1 MINCTNVPSTTPPS
15 QNPNSTGANELSVV
29 HTFLQLL
36 AVLKQHWNWTWHKK
50 NSAYLNR
57 VLQLAIEK
65 RTALCVLCGVDVSR
79 SCMYVYT
86 VLVLLW
92 FLLID
97 THRLSFS
104 ISTSVLKVSSQLWFA
119 LLQHSVIFC
128 KNLEFVFVWH
138 PSCCCHPSQN
148 PKKKTLINNT
158 PTRSKWVGW
167 EGESNLPGRNA
178 PTVCP
183 VGWSAEQWTRM
194 QACHRCHHSLM
205 SFLLA
210 AWNFLAGRRTLV
222 SDEADDDEQASMSV
236 VASSKRPLTW
246 HQVPWT
252 AALLPSI
259 SNVGGGLVVPS
270 SSSLLHTA
278 PPPSLLTTKPWT
290 QNTTNTQQFQFHIYT
305 HR

>member
-1 MINCTNVPSTTPPS
+1 MINCNNVPTPQTQTQQGQMS
-15 QNPNSTGANELSVV
+15 VLWCALSYN
-29 HTFLQLL
+29 LL
-36 AVLKQHWNWTWHKK
+36 AVLTQHWNWTQHKK
-50 NSAYLNR
+50 NSAHLNR

-79 SCMYVYT
+79 SRMYVYT
-86 VLVLLW
+86 VLVLLR

-97 THRLSFS
+97 TPKLSFS

-119 LLQHSVIFC
+119 LLPHSVIFC
-128 KNLEFVFVWH
+128 KNLEFSFFVWH

-167 EGESNLPGRNA
+167 EGESDLPGRNA
-178 PTVCP
+178 PTGCP
-183 VGWSAEQWTRM
+183 VGWNAEQWTRM
-194 QACHRCHHSLM
+194 QACRHGHHSLM

-210 AWNFLAGRRTLV
+210 AWSFLGGRRTLV
-222 SDEADDDEQASMSV
+222 SDDADEDEQASMSV
-236 VASSKRPLTW
+236 VASSKRLLTW

-278 PPPSLLTTKPWT
+278 PPPSLLSTKPWT
-290 QNTTNTQQFQFHIYT
+290 QINTNTQQFHFHIYT